1 MTESASTQPVTGANQ
16 PAPGELELV
25 RQFVNTNDV
34 EDGIEDL
41 ATPELLAEWMTAHGF
56 QVGDRPP
63 TEAERKRAVA
73 LREAL
78 RALLLANGGDALE
91 PGEIETVNAAAA
103 GASLRV
109 TFEADGDSKLS
120 AEREGVDGALAE
132 LLAIVYRSMCQ
143 DTWPRL
149 KACRADTCQWAF
161 YDKSKNRSAHWCSMA
176 VCGNREKA
184 RVYRSRQKRGRSR

>member
-1 MTESASTQPVTGANQ
+1 MADSMPPEATTGSSQ

-34 EDGIEDL
+34 EDGIEEL

-56 QVGDRPP
+56 EVGERPP
-63 TEAERKRAVA
+63 TEPERKRAIA

-78 RALLLANGGDALE
+78 RALLLANGGEPLE
-91 PGEIETVNAAAA
+91 PGAIETVNAAAA

-109 TFEADGDSKLS
+109 AFEADGDSKLS
-120 AEREGVDGALAE
+120 AERGGVDGALAK

-184 RVYRSRQKRGRSR
+184 RVYRRKKAAGRH